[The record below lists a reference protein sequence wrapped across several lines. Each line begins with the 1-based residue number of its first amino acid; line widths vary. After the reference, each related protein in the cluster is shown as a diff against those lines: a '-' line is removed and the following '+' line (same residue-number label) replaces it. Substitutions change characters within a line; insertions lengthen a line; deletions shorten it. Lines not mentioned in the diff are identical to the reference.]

1 MYKRI
6 IKGVPR
12 YIFKNEK
19 EFRSTFPDA
28 ELIQDWRE
36 GEENDW
42 VVTDDN
48 KITQILKRKTMKNT
62 HIRAYDSYFVTLL
75 GPCFA
80 SGKMQGPPKKDFH
93 TFRKKDVEEKKLS
106 WREIRFVK
114 MVAHGENPTQ
124 AYLECFETNNKETA
138 KVKTS
143 ILLRQTRIKKE
154 VEKEVEELLTDIG
167 VDKRWTLERAKE
179 IIENEETSDAVKIR
193 ALENFMKIQSLY
205 PKERRSEQLLLG
217 QAFTGFSKEEIMEL
231 SGAKVEE
238 IERGKEED

>member
-93 TFRKKDVEEKKLS
+93 TFRKKDVEEKKLEES
-106 WREIRFVK
+106 KNIRKVFRYQVTMLTNERDEDKQIKIKESIMSLSRTTRELDVP
-114 MVAHGENPTQ
+114 H
-124 AYLECFETNNKETA
+124 L
-138 KVKTS
+138 
-143 ILLRQTRIKKE
+143 
-154 VEKEVEELLTDIG
+154 
-167 VDKRWTLERAKE
+167 
-179 IIENEETSDAVKIR
+179 
-193 ALENFMKIQSLY
+193 
-205 PKERRSEQLLLG
+205 
-217 QAFTGFSKEEIMEL
+217 
-231 SGAKVEE
+231 
-238 IERGKEED
+238 RGKTYTQSVEVLTAWLDGFGDDI